1 MNHVYIKYCLGQ
13 FKQNIENDHNTNCMC
28 EQIKSSYESLGCKCT
43 IIKYPEKG
51 LIEVTVEK

>member
-1 MNHVYIKYCLGQ
+1 MYYKYCLGQ
-13 FKQNIENDHNTNCMC
+13 FKQNIENDYNTDCMC
-28 EQIKSSYESLGCKCT
+28 EQIKSSYESLGCKCK